1 MSVSQSPESPARPVR
16 PAGPVDDGLGLWTAG
31 RRNLTVGLVL
41 TVTLVAFEALAV
53 STVMPIVAR
62 ELHNLQLYGWVFTAF
77 MLGSLIGI
85 VVVGGI
91 IDRRGL
97 GMPFAVG
104 IALFAIGLIVGGLA
118 PSMEVLVGGR
128 FLQGLGAGTVPPI
141 AYVAIGRSL
150 PERLRPQMFAT
161 LSTAWVL
168 PGLLGPAIAGAIGE
182 SIGWRWV
189 FLGLLPLIAISSG
202 IAYPQVRRVGPGAPS
217 ETAATLR
224 QRLPLALVVAAGTGL
239 LLGGLTS
246 GQPVL
251 LVVLGTVGSALAILA
266 LRRLTPPGTLLAA
279 HGLPAAVLVRG
290 IITFA
295 FFAVDA
301 YIALAL
307 VEWRGLT
314 ATEAGISL
322 TAATLTW
329 TAGSWIQARLSS
341 RFPPERFVQA
351 GIAVLIA
358 GLTTFLVVLF
368 PQFSPWW
375 SIPTVGLAGLGMG
388 LAYSPLALIVLRE
401 AAGAEQGRASSA
413 LSLTDS
419 LGTALGTGITGAA
432 VAASVRD
439 AGTPLRGLLVGFGV
453 AIAVAVLGLVLS
465 SRLRVA
471 TRTST
476 AASPVP
482 ATGP

>member
-1 MSVSQSPESPARPVR
+1 MSVSQDPEPSGHTS
-16 PAGPVDDGLGLWTAG
+16 GPVDDGRGLWTAG
-31 RRNLTVGLVL
+31 RRNLTAGLVL

-53 STVMPIVAR
+53 STIMPIVAR
-62 ELHNLQLYGWVFTAF
+62 ELGNLELYGWVFTSF

-97 GMPFAVG
+97 GLPFAVG
-104 IALFAIGLIVGGLA
+104 IALFAVGLIIGGLA
-118 PSMEVLVGGR
+118 PSMEVLVAGR

-168 PGLLGPAIAGAIGE
+168 PGVLGPALAGAVGE

-189 FLGLLPLIAISSG
+189 FLGLLPLIAIAAG

-217 ETAATLR
+217 AAAATLR
-224 QRLPLALVVAAGTGL
+224 ERLPLALVVAVGTGL

-246 GQPVL
+246 GDPVL
-251 LVVLGTVGSALAILA
+251 LVVLGTIGAALAILA
-266 LRRLTPPGTLLAA
+266 LRQLTPPGTLRAA
-279 HGLPAAVLVRG
+279 RGMPAAVLIRG

-307 VEWRGLT
+307 VEWRGLSAT
-314 ATEAGISL
+314 AAGISL

-329 TAGSWIQARLSS
+329 TTGSWIQARLST
-341 RFPPERFVQA
+341 RYPPERFVQA

-358 GLTTFLVVLF
+358 GLTTFLVVLY
-368 PQFSPWW
+368 PQFSPWLA
-375 SIPTVGLAGLGMG
+375 IPTVGLAGLGMG

-401 AAGAEQGRASSA
+401 ASGAEQGRASSA

-432 VAASVRD
+432 VAAAVRD
-439 AGTPLRGLLVGFGV
+439 AGTPFRGLFVGFLV
-453 AIAVAVLGLVLS
+453 AIAVATLGLILS

-471 TRTST
+471 ERPAT
-476 AASPVP
+476 AAGAVPV
-482 ATGP
+482 TGP